1 MTNRILVVDD
11 DEGVREYVHV
21 LLSRE
26 GLDVVSASDGEEGM
40 KLLDEAQP
48 DLVLLDVTMP
58 GTNGLE
64 LLRRIKQDH
73 RELPVVMLSGQ
84 GEAANVVESLR
95 YGAADFL
102 DKPFEPEALLVA
114 VERALTLRTGDS
126 LCPHCHGAGRI
137 PNV

>member
-40 KLLDEAQP
+40 K
-48 DLVLLDVTMP
+48 LLDVTMP

-137 PNV
+137 PNL